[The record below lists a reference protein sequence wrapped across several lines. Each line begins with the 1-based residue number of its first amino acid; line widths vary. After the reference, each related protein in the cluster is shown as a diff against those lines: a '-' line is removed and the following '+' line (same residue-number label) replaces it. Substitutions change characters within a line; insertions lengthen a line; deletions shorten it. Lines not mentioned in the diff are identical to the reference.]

1 MAILKAPSLL
11 ACRMAHL
18 LKPAPF
24 TPSSR
29 PYVQHRSDWG
39 HSVNLVEPSMD
50 EDLLIWVMPVRPIL
64 EKLLEL
70 LPLCDIHRA

>member
-11 ACRMAHL
+11 ACRIDHL

-24 TPSSR
+24 TPSNR
-29 PYVQHRSDWG
+29 PYVQCRSDRG

>member
-1 MAILKAPSLL
+1 MAILEAPSLL
-11 ACRMAHL
+11 ACRIDHL

-29 PYVQHRSDWG
+29 PYVQRRSDRG

-50 EDLLIWVMPVRPIL
+50 EDLLI
-64 EKLLEL
+64 
-70 LPLCDIHRA
+70 

>member
-1 MAILKAPSLL
+1 MAIFEAPSLL
-11 ACRMAHL
+11 ACRIHHFV
-18 LKPAPF
+18 KPAPF

-29 PYVQHRSDWG
+29 PYVQRRSDRG
-39 HSVNLVEPSMD
+39 YSVNLVEPSMD
-50 EDLLIWVMPVRPIL
+50 EDLLIWVMSVRPIL